1 MIIRLMALTTLTY
14 LVLPLVVV
22 IGVSIT
28 ENNFLAFPPQGSCRV
43 GDDGGYACGA
53 GRNRYDPVDAG
64 FLVL

>member
-1 MIIRLMALTTLTY
+1 MIIRLIALTTPTD
-14 LVLPLVVV
+14 LVLSLVVV

-43 GDDGGYACGA
+43 RDGGGYACGA
-53 GRNRYDPVDAG
+53 GRNRDDPVDAG